1 MYTGWFI
8 FVNESWAHDTERTF
22 ICLIATK
29 ANAATGLF
37 CFGNYEKIDTF
48 YSDIFNQKNLLK
60 DVGTQGT
67 FNLIYYYA
75 LKSLDK

>member
-1 MYTGWFI
+1 MI
-8 FVNESWAHDTERTF
+8 RSEHF

-48 YSDIFNQKNLLK
+48 YSDIFKSIHKNLLK
-60 DVGTQGT
+60 DVGTRYLSPYLLLCPQ
-67 FNLIYYYA
+67 
-75 LKSLDK
+75 KSRQVEQTVN